1 MSDLSPEDRYQL
13 RKAQMDADKKSLE
26 AQKAQQDLERL
37 VLELEHRY
45 GLLAEGR
52 SIDPRTTT
60 VQGMSPARR
69 GNGKD
74 TVEALAVAVPDEA
87 AS

>member
-1 MSDLSPEDRYQL
+1 MSDFSPEDRYQL

-45 GLLAEGR
+45 GLLAEEK

-60 VQGMSPARR
+60 VQGTSPARR

-74 TVEALAVAVPDEA
+74 TVEALTVAIPDEA
-87 AS
+87 VS